1 MRLPRQFRTPRSE
14 PPVPN
19 GLAIATA
26 WSWRFLVIAAAL
38 TVVLFFVLS
47 LSFIVIPLLIAILI
61 AGLVSPLAQFL
72 RRNRW
77 PGWLATLTT
86 LLTLIAVFGGLV
98 WLVVVEIV
106 RDWPSLQR
114 RTLIAFEDFIE
125 FLAQS
130 PLQLS
135 ESQIREWFDALM
147 AEFDFGSGFLL
158 SGALSIG
165 STAGSILVGLG
176 IALFALIFFI
186 HDGDRIWRFMVNLLP
201 RPARPAVA
209 GASAHGW
216 LTLTN
221 FVKVQIFVA
230 FVDAVGIGLGALFL
244 QLPLVVLIFVAV
256 FLGGFVPI
264 VGAFVTGA
272 LAVFIAL
279 VYAGPAAALTM
290 AIIVLV
296 VQQLE
301 SQVLQPLV
309 MGAAMRI
316 HPLAVALAV
325 AAGGYLGGIPGVLFA
340 VPIVAYLNVF
350 IKYLSKNQWV
360 NDPLA
365 MNFLAGPPVKVKK

>member
-1 MRLPRQFRTPRSE
+1 MRLPRLFRSA
-14 PPVPN
+14 PVTVGVPT

-26 WSWRFLVIAAAL
+26 WSWRFLVIAAA
-38 TVVLFFVLS
+38 TAAALFLIVQ
-47 LSFIVIPLLIAILI
+47 LSFIVVPLLVAILLT
-61 AGLVSPLAQFL
+61 GLVAPLAQLL
-72 RRNRW
+72 RRWRW

-86 LLTLIAVFGGLV
+86 LLTLISAITALV
-98 WLVVVEIV
+98 WLIVVEIV

-114 RTLIAFEDFIE
+114 RSVIAYEDFVD
-125 FLAQS
+125 FLLQS
-130 PLQLS
+130 PLQVTEAQLT
-135 ESQIREWFDALM
+135 EWVDALVV
-147 AEFDFGSGFLL
+147 EFNLNSAWLL

-165 STAGSILVGLG
+165 STAGSFIVGAG
-176 IALFALIFFI
+176 IAIFALIFFI
-186 HDGDRIWRFMVNLLP
+186 HDGGRIWRFLVNLLP
-201 RPARPAVA
+201 REAQPAVA

-264 VGAFVTGA
+264 VGAFATGA

-279 VYAGPAAALTM
+279 VYQGPVAALIM

-296 VQQLE
+296 VQQVE

-309 MGAAMRI
+309 MGAAMKI
-316 HPLAVALAV
+316 HPLAIALAV
-325 AAGGYLGGIPGVLFA
+325 SAGGFLAGIPGVLFA

-350 IKYLSKNQWV
+350 ISYLANKRWM
-360 NDPLA
+360 NDPIATDWLS
-365 MNFLAGPPVKVKK
+365 GRKVTFE